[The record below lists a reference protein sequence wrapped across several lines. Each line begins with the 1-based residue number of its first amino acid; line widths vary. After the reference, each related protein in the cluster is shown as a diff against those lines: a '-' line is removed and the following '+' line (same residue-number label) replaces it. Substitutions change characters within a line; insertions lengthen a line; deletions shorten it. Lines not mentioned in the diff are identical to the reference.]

1 MRLVRWERIAKEL
14 GFRYWRERMRKIRTR
29 EDVLAFEKLPL
40 PTLPDSVY
48 GLIEQS
54 AQKYADRIFL
64 RFFLEA
70 TKYKRERQWTYAE
83 FFAEVNACANM
94 FHDLGIGP
102 KEVVTYIL
110 PNSPET
116 MLTVYG
122 AETAGIVNAINPL
135 LEAPQLAEIMQAA
148 ETKILV
154 TIGPLPQSNIWEKV
168 SSILDQLPSIETV
181 LLVDLTQYFNPLAR
195 LFTKLIRKKARVPQG
210 VQLLDFNETKKKYPQ
225 THLDFELKIQPN
237 DIASYFHTGGT
248 TGKPKI
254 AQHTHRNEVFNAW
267 SMDNMF
273 SLEGYRVFF
282 CGLPWFHVNAVMV
295 TGLAPMVGGNG
306 VVMGTPLGYR
316 GKGMIANFWKIVEH
330 YQVSYF
336 SAVPTVLQMLL
347 NVPLEGSD
355 LSSLK
360 YAFCGSAPLSVKL
373 FNDFEEASGVE
384 ILEGY
389 GFTEGTS
396 TNAGNP
402 SFGERKVGSI
412 GLAVPHHH
420 LEIGILDENGA
431 FIRKAEPNEIGLL
444 LARGE
449 CLFPGYKQA
458 VHNQGIWVDEGAHR
472 WFNTG
477 DLGRRDEDG
486 YLWITG
492 RQKELII
499 RGGHNIDPKSIE
511 EALARHP
518 AVAVA
523 AAVGRPDI
531 HAGELPVA
539 YVELKPRQK
548 VSEEDLL
555 AFATAEILEK
565 AAIPKSIHIIEKI
578 PLTGVGK
585 IYKPQLIQWQVQA
598 VFEAELMPL
607 NGLYDLR
614 LSVIQDPQKG
624 LLAQIYYQSNATI
637 DFFQLKRQIEEKIG
651 GYTIPYELVSTV

>member
-1 MRLVRWERIAKEL
+1 
-14 GFRYWRERMRKIRTR
+14 MRKIRTR

-40 PTLPDSVY
+40 PALPDSVY
-48 GLIEQS
+48 GMVEQS

-64 RFFLEA
+64 RFFLDA
-70 TKYKRERQWTYAE
+70 TNYKRERQWTYAE
-83 FFAEVNACANM
+83 FLAEVKACANM
-94 FHDLGIGP
+94 FRDLGIGR

-116 MLTVYG
+116 MFTVYG

-148 ETKILV
+148 ETKVLV
-154 TIGPLPQSNIWEKV
+154 TLAPLPQSDIWEKV
-168 SSILDQLPSIETV
+168 SSILAQVPSIETV
-181 LLVDLTQYFNPLAR
+181 LLVDLTEYLNPLI
-195 LFTKLIRKKARVPQG
+195 LKQLSVPQG
-210 VQLLDFNETKKKYPQ
+210 VRLLDFNETKKKYSQ

-248 TGKPKI
+248 TAKPKI
-254 AQHTHRNEVFNAW
+254 AQHSHRNEVFNAW

-273 SLEGYRVFF
+273 SLEGHRVFF

-295 TGLAPMVGGNG
+295 TGLAPMIGGNG

-330 YQVSYF
+330 FQVSYF

-347 NVPLEGSD
+347 DVPVKGND

-373 FNDFEEASGVE
+373 FHDFEAASGVE

-420 LEIGILDENGA
+420 LEIGILDKNGA
-431 FIRKAEPNEIGLL
+431 FVRKAKPNEIGLM

-449 CLFPGYKQA
+449 SLFPGYKKA
-458 VHNQGIWVDEGAHR
+458 IHNQGIWVNDGTHP

-477 DLGRRDEDG
+477 DLGYRDEDG

-492 RQKELII
+492 RKKELII

-518 AVAVA
+518 AVAA
-523 AAVGRPDI
+523 AAAIGRPDI

-539 YVELKPRQK
+539 YVELKPGHK
-548 VSEEDLL
+548 VSQEDLL
-555 AFATAEILEK
+555 VFAAAEILEK
-565 AAIPKSIHIIEKI
+565 AAVPKAIHIIEKM

-585 IYKPQLIQWQVQA
+585 IYKPQLIQWEIQS
-598 VFEAELMPL
+598 VFEAGLMPL
-607 NGLYDLR
+607 NGLYDLKVK
-614 LSVIQDPQKG
+614 VIQDSQKG
-624 LLAQIYYQSNATI
+624 LLARIYYQADMIVELKKLKLEI
-637 DFFQLKRQIEEKIG
+637 DEKVG
-651 GYTIPYELVSTV
+651 GFTIPYELVAGL